1 MNHIRRILAA
11 VAMLAGALLSLAAAP
26 AAGAAPLPLPPHG
39 GSGGGGAAGAHG
51 TIRVI
56 ATGGM
61 PGWQIVLIAAAAALA
76 AAFLAVLADRAWVA
90 RRTHATTA

>member
-11 VAMLAGALLSLAAAP
+11 VAALAGALLSVAAAP
-26 AAGAAPLPLPPHG
+26 AAGAVPLPLPPHG
-39 GSGGGGAAGAHG
+39 GSGSGAGGAHG
-51 TIRVI
+51 TVRVI

-61 PGWQIVLIAAAAALA
+61 PGWQIALIAAAAALA
-76 AAFLAVLADRAWVA
+76 AAVVAVLADRAWVA

>member
-11 VAMLAGALLSLAAAP
+11 AATLAGALLALAAAP
-26 AAGAAPLPLPPHG
+26 AAGAAPMPLPPHG
-39 GSGGGGAAGAHG
+39 GSGSGGAGGAHS
-51 TIRVI
+51 TVRVI

-61 PGWQIVLIAAAAALA
+61 PGWQIALIAAATALA
-76 AAFLAVLADRAWVA
+76 AAILAVLADRAWVA